1 MPRAAI
7 PRMLVWLC
15 CVFLL
20 QACSRAP
27 QATLDH
33 DAYIWQR
40 VWTPEVVTA
49 MQDSSTAIH
58 AWRVLA
64 AQTDATGRLQRFH
77 PDRAALAASG
87 KPVVLVLRID
97 GQLPQFNEDA
107 LLAGALDLWRDW
119 QGSGVSLAGLEIDHD
134 CGTARLP
141 AYATFLTRLHAAMP
155 APASLS
161 ITALPA
167 WLSSPALVDVL
178 AAVDQ
183 SVLQVHAVRD
193 PRAGLFDPVLA
204 RHWADDYAARSDKP
218 FRLALPNYGSRV
230 SWDAQGRI
238 VAVSSE
244 AVVLDAHEDSRELL
258 AQPAQLADF
267 LRSLRTDPPPH
278 LEGIAW
284 FRLPTT
290 QDLRTW
296 SLPTWLAVI
305 RGGPL
310 QAKVVASLQPGDVAG
325 AWDVRLR
332 NGGEVDVNLPVRVAL
347 PDGCSPAD
355 GVNGYRLRTDQR
367 GISLERVQQGLLR
380 TGQQR
385 TIGWARCPAGGEN
398 LHVDQ

>member
-7 PRMLVWLC
+7 QWVFLC
-15 CVFLL
+15 LCGFLL

-27 QATLDH
+27 QATLAQQ
-33 DAYIWQR
+33 AYIWQR
-40 VWTPEVVTA
+40 VWTPAVTSA
-49 MQDSSTAIH
+49 MHDSGDAIH
-58 AWRVLA
+58 GWRVLA
-64 AQTDATGRLQRFH
+64 AQTDASGRLQRFN
-77 PDRAALAASG
+77 PDRAALADSG

-97 GQLPQFNEDA
+97 GQLPQFDEDA

-119 QGSGVSLAGLEIDHD
+119 QGSGAALAGLEIDHD

-141 AYATFLTRLHAAMP
+141 AYADFLGRLHAALP
-155 APASLS
+155 AGTRLS

-167 WLSSPALVDVL
+167 WLSSPALAGVL
-178 AAVDQ
+178 ASVDQ

-204 RHWADDYAARSDKP
+204 RHWAGEYATRSDKP
-218 FRLALPNYGSRV
+218 FLLALPNYGSRV

-244 AVVLDAHEDSRELL
+244 AAVLDAHEDSRELL

-267 LRSLRTDPPPH
+267 LRALRADPPPH
-278 LEGIAW
+278 LQGIAW

-290 QDLRTW
+290 QDLRAW

-305 RGGPL
+305 EGRPL
-310 QAKVVASLQPGDVAG
+310 TVRLDASLQPGDVAG

-332 NGGEVDVNLPVRVAL
+332 NGGEVDAGLPARVTL
-347 PDGCSPAD
+347 PAGCSPAD

-367 GISLERVQQGLLR
+367 GISLQRAQQGLLR
-380 TGQQR
+380 AGHQR